1 MPASAI
7 IKAVSSSS
15 NKSSS
20 TGTPTKILLIFFPVR
35 ASPERKRLNHER
47 RPCAASG
54 SGSGSSG
61 ASSATGSMAAGCSA
75 GDSMGACS
83 TVSSVE
89 SLTSAGTWAGCST
102 RSCCG
107 WSTSCS
113 SCFLRRLKKLNIN
126 TLCDMANQTVR
137 IVGGQYRGR
146 RIPIMRGNELRPTP
160 DRVRETL
167 FNWLRHFWAGHFAD
181 KQVLDLFAGTG
192 VLGFEAASHG
202 VAFVQLVEQNQRAAQ
217 ALRQFRNTLGAEQIR
232 IHHGDAMHVLE
243 RSTHQYDLIL
253 QIGRAE
259 CRERVHI
266 LVMGR
271 AENEEEHMKGLHCIE

>member
-1 MPASAI
+1 
-7 IKAVSSSS
+7 
-15 NKSSS
+15 
-20 TGTPTKILLIFFPVR
+20 
-35 ASPERKRLNHER
+35 
-47 RPCAASG
+47 
-54 SGSGSSG
+54 
-61 ASSATGSMAAGCSA
+61 
-75 GDSMGACS
+75 
-83 TVSSVE
+83 
-89 SLTSAGTWAGCST
+89 
-102 RSCCG
+102 
-107 WSTSCS
+107 
-113 SCFLRRLKKLNIN
+113 
-126 TLCDMANQTVR
+126 MANQTVR

-253 QIGRAE
+253 LDPPFGQGWFERIWPHLPNLLTPQALIYVEAE
-259 CRERVHI
+259 KRLTIPASYHI
-266 LVMGR
+266 LRQQKAGHVHYQLLEFAGE
-271 AENEEEHMKGLHCIE
+271 AKKDNNAQ